1 MQISLCRI
9 SGRYWGIWQ
18 AGECNL
24 GKRNNI
30 NREETKQL
38 SDCLLCDSGDK
49 IEITMFRFFSP
60 TTAMI
65 TGPTGSGKTKF
76 VFKLLEN
83 LNTMFDVPV
92 EKVYY
97 FYGVWQDSFDNKV
110 IENLEFIQ
118 GLPDET
124 QIKQI
129 ADSKHN
135 LIIIDDLQ
143 MSAVN
148 SPSITNLFS
157 RDSHHRNLSVFL
169 ILFWEV
175 Q

>member
-1 MQISLCRI
+1 M
-9 SGRYWGIWQ
+9 
-18 AGECNL
+18 
-24 GKRNNI
+24 
-30 NREETKQL
+30 
-38 SDCLLCDSGDK
+38 
-49 IEITMFRFFSP
+49 ITMFRFFSP

-92 EKVYY
+92 DKVYY

-143 MSAVN
+143 M
-148 SPSITNLFS
+148 
-157 RDSHHRNLSVFL
+157 
-169 ILFWEV
+169 